1 MDHIEVSKTSG
12 AEFISHQL
20 LKFVVNPNPMAALV
34 NGFCDYLNMQQV
46 NNIIDVLD
54 QLKDKIAFVQ
64 EQIIGK
70 LYVNPPVFK
79 NDILPTLQ
87 KAKDELNAEKR
98 KMYAT
103 YIMACIHPDSIDCSN
118 KSIYMN
124 LLDQLDY
131 LSVYILRQL
140 DYYTTEKR
148 LVEKMGQNYDKEVI
162 QVHLWGLQ
170 PCGLVDK
177 ISAKEF
183 ESMNKRGG
191 NRRLLHPEGVFLYK
205 RTGLGNSFLNFIVKG
220 MPEDNNNEDQGL
232 VPQST

>member
-1 MDHIEVSKTSG
+1 MSKYNSKIVDTICSYIRSG
-12 AEFISHQL
+12 DSQKLACKKAGIGDSTFHEWIH
-20 LKFVVNPNPMAALV
+20 KKK
-34 NGFCDYLNMQQV
+34 GF
-46 NNIIDVLD
+46 
-54 QLKDKIAFVQ
+54 KDKI
-64 EQIIGK
+64 
-70 LYVNPPVFK
+70 
-79 NDILPTLQ
+79 Q

-103 YIMACIHPDSIDCSN
+103 YIMACIHPNSIGCSN

-177 ISAKEF
+177 ISAKEY
-183 ESMNKRGG
+183 ESLNKRGG

-205 RTGLGNSFLNFIVKG
+205 RTGLGDSFLNFIVKG
-220 MPEDNNNEDQGL
+220 MPEDNSNSNEML
-232 VPQST
+232 

>member
-1 MDHIEVSKTSG
+1 MDHIEISKTSG

-34 NGFCDYLNMQQV
+34 NGFCDYLNMLQV
-46 NNIIDVLD
+46 NNVIEVLGE
-54 QLKDKIAFVQ
+54 LKDKIAFVE
-64 EQIIGK
+64 EQINGK
-70 LYVNPPVFK
+70 LYVDPPVFK
-79 NDILPTLQ
+79 DDILSTLQ

-131 LSVYILRQL
+131 LSIFILMQL

-170 PCGLVDK
+170 SCGLVDK
-177 ISAKEF
+177 ISAKEY
-183 ESMNKRGG
+183 ESLNKHGG
-191 NRRLLHPEGVFLYK
+191 NRRLRHSEGVFLFK
-205 RTGLGNSFLNFIVKG
+205 RTDLGNSFLNFIVKG
-220 MPEDNNNEDQGL
+220 MPEDNSNRNETL
-232 VPQST
+232 